1 MNPNSIPLFRDT
13 FMINGV
19 PTMGPL
25 KMPYRARCLEA
36 DESKPCQCRWFMS
49 PPSSA
54 ANEFACSKCGH
65 AIHSHVDYVS
75 KIVHHCS
82 ASHCAAYV
90 QESPR
95 TQACTCAAMLIS
107 HRPMQN
113 PYRLPEA
120 QALMEHLEK
129 QEIHTAARA
138 QPKSSERPSGDVAK
152 PHPSTNTNTLAPTPV
167 TTPIDQ
173 SNTAQIK
180 AVTQIEKD
188 AIFIQ
193 KQMAEPGATKERSG
207 QRSSVGMS
215 RRHEENDLA
224 AMRLLLGRL

>member
-1 MNPNSIPLFRDT
+1 
-13 FMINGV
+13 
-19 PTMGPL
+19 
-25 KMPYRARCLEA
+25 
-36 DESKPCQCRWFMS
+36 
-49 PPSSA
+49 
-54 ANEFACSKCGH
+54 
-65 AIHSHVDYVS
+65 
-75 KIVHHCS
+75 
-82 ASHCAAYV
+82 
-90 QESPR
+90 
-95 TQACTCAAMLIS
+95 
-107 HRPMQN
+107 MQN

>member
-1 MNPNSIPLFRDT
+1 
-13 FMINGV
+13 
-19 PTMGPL
+19 
-25 KMPYRARCLEA
+25 
-36 DESKPCQCRWFMS
+36 MS
-49 PPSSA
+49 PPSSE
-54 ANEFACSKCGH
+54 ANKFACSKCGH
-65 AIHSHVDYVS
+65 GIHSHVDYVS

-129 QEIHTAARA
+129 QEVPAIASIQRR
-138 QPKSSERPSGDVAK
+138 SSARPSGGVAK
-152 PHPSTNTNTLAPTPV
+152 PLPSTSANTLTPAPAPVATP
-167 TTPIDQ
+167 TDQ
-173 SNTAQIK
+173 TNTAQIK
-180 AVTQIEKD
+180 AVAQLEKD

-193 KQMAEPGATKERSG
+193 KQMADTGATKERSG

-215 RRHEENDLA
+215 RQHEESDIGSV
-224 AMRLLLGRL
+224 RLLGRL

>member
-19 PTMGPL
+19 PRMGPL

-36 DESKPCQCRWFMS
+36 DETKLCQCLWFMS

-54 ANEFACSKCGH
+54 ANQFACSKCGH

-129 QEIHTAARA
+129 QEIPAAARV
-138 QPKSSERPSGDVAK
+138 QPRSSERPSGVVTK
-152 PHPSTNTNTLAPTPV
+152 PLPSTNTNTPV

-173 SNTAQIK
+173 SNIAQIK
-180 AVTQIEKD
+180 AVTQLEKD

-193 KQMAEPGATKERSG
+193 KQMAESGATKERSG
-207 QRSSVGMS
+207 ERSSVGMS
-215 RRHEENDLA
+215 RQHEENDVA